1 MFFYLEKWVIR
12 SFPHFWWA
20 MWAKR
25 SGWSPR
31 MIDVSES
38 LRSLTKNERPWANCS
53 GWSFANLFAKN
64 ERFAQK
70 TDERIPNPAFWV
82 LVFLELSFLS
92 WPFHKKWNLILCV
105 FSARGWEFALSI
117 FPSTLFRSKY
127 LSLKSDRGWF
137 ALVVLYKR
145 ATGAIRYFVL
155 SNQKANSQPC
165 FFLLKTQYIK
175 LSILIHSVIFFH
187 RQKRILQT
195 FAKSQC

>member
-1 MFFYLEKWVIR
+1 MLIPSFLMSDVNKLLRLLIKNEQCEQIAQVAQQKWANEQMARVFLANR
-12 SFPHFWWA
+12 SFALF
-20 MWAKR
+20 
-25 SGWSPR
+25 
-31 MIDVSES
+31 
-38 LRSLTKNERPWANCS
+38 
-53 GWSFANLFAKN
+53 FAKN

-82 LVFLELSFLS
+82 LVLLKLSFLS

-165 FFLLKTQYIK
+165 FF
-175 LSILIHSVIFFH
+175 FF
-187 RQKRILQT
+187 
-195 FAKSQC
+195 